1 MERERLH
8 GSTVHTMRENGLRT
22 ECMGWVS
29 YPILIMKFMRVSL
42 LMIRPTVMVNI
53 LMSKERDMRAILLMI
68 NLMVKENKN
77 LSMGLYMRVNLKME
91 PNMAMG
97 FIHGLM
103 ILIIKDFGR
112 ITILTVRVSI
122 SGLMVENILVGGNRT
137 R

>member
-1 MERERLH
+1 
-8 GSTVHTMRENGLRT
+8 
-22 ECMGWVS
+22 
-29 YPILIMKFMRVSL
+29 
-42 LMIRPTVMVNI
+42 MV
-53 LMSKERDMRAILLMI
+53 
-68 NLMVKENKN
+68 
-77 LSMGLYMRVNLKME
+77 LYMRVNLKME